1 MNWLSYTNNANNT
14 ETNTHKQVDE
24 GRNLTFGA
32 ASDAPLHALIL
43 REEVVVISFA
53 TTIRKLFAAPHGL
66 VIEPA
71 RVAPA
76 TGAGRH
82 LQQASICSRSRQK
95 WDRAMKLHP
104 K

>member
-1 MNWLSYTNNANNT
+1 MTV
-14 ETNTHKQVDE
+14 THKQATE
-24 GRNLTFGA
+24 GQNLTFGT

-43 REEVVVISFA
+43 REEVVVISLA
-53 TTIRKLFAAPHGL
+53 TTIRKLFAAPHSL
-66 VIEPA
+66 VIEPT
-71 RVAPA
+71 RVVPA

-95 WDRAMKLHP
+95 WDGAMKLHP